1 MNLRLADYCGMCLAE
16 HATSRPEVWAL
27 DGDLADSDGALH
39 FAKRHP
45 ERFLMAGIAEQSMVS
60 IAAGMAACGLRPWVF
75 SFAAF
80 LCYRAFDQ
88 IRVCISQ
95 ARQPVVLVGSQSGG
109 CSGRNGKTHAALND
123 LALMLSL
130 PNLDVW
136 CPADQD
142 DVRLCVDQV
151 LQKGAA
157 AYIRLPRRTV
167 RAISGD
173 TAPARWIGARSPS
186 VIVSTGLAT
195 HLALAVQTQLAGRGL
210 PLGLLHVNRLSPFPQ
225 EVTEALESAE
235 TVFVLEDHSRFGGL
249 ASLLHQHVAVSV
261 QHLGWPMGW
270 AGESGHDEEI
280 LFAQGLHPVI
290 VSQRIEEA
298 LNGKHRLKH

>member
-1 MNLRLADYCGMCLAE
+1 MNLRLADYCGMYLAE
-16 HATSRPEVWAL
+16 YATSRPEVWAL

-45 ERFLMAGIAEQSMVS
+45 QRFLMTGIAEQSMVS

-95 ARQPVVLVGSQSGG
+95 ARQPAVLVGSHSGG

-130 PNLDVW
+130 PNIDVW
-136 CPADQD
+136 CPADPEE
-142 DVRLCVDQV
+142 VRFCVDQV

-157 AYIRLPRRTV
+157 AYIRLPRRAV
-167 RAISGD
+167 GAISGD
-173 TAPARWIGARSPS
+173 TAPARWIGRRSPW

-195 HLALAVQTQLAGRGL
+195 HLAMAVQAQLAERGL
-210 PLGLLHVNRLSPFPQ
+210 SLGLLHVSRLSPFPQ
-225 EVTEALESAE
+225 EVAQALESAE
-235 TVFVLEDHSRFGGL
+235 TVFVLEDHSSFGGL
-249 ASLLHQHVAVSV
+249 ASLLQQHVAVGV
-261 QHLGWPMGW
+261 QPLGWPREW
-270 AGESGHDEEI
+270 PGESGHDEEI
-280 LFAQGLHPVI
+280 LFAQGLHPVL

-298 LNGKHRLKH
+298 LSGKGRSKH